1 MTPVRGPEVENEHCP
16 SNPPTVRQVL
26 WSTRRWF
33 ALAAALFFVS
43 AVVMHFTPRTGH
55 RLSDAILDTQME
67 GLERLIDII
76 MGLPPVAAALLVFV
90 NNLISMVQMM
100 VLGFIA
106 GLSPILTLCLNGML
120 VGVVTAMPGLQGA
133 ELLRMVAVTLLPHGI
148 FELAAFFLSGGIG
161 LKFGFHV
168 ILAPLPG
175 CTRMQSFKT
184 IWREIW
190 TVMPLLTLLVLIA
203 AFVEIFVTGQLV
215 NRFISPSP

>member
-1 MTPVRGPEVENEHCP
+1 MTPVRGHDVETDCLPPE
-16 SNPPTVRQVL
+16 PPTLMQVL
-26 WSTRRWF
+26 RANSRWF

-43 AVVMHFTPRTGH
+43 AVVMHLTPRTGH

-100 VLGFIA
+100 LLGFIA
-106 GLSPILTLCLNGML
+106 ALSPILTLCLNGML

-133 ELLRMVAVTLLPHGI
+133 DLLRMVAVTLLPHGI

-168 ILAPLPG
+168 TLAPLPG
-175 CTRMQSFKT
+175 CTRKQSFKI

-190 TVMPLLTLLVLIA
+190 IVMPLLTLLVLIA
-203 AFVEIFVTGQLV
+203 AFVEIFVTGQLA